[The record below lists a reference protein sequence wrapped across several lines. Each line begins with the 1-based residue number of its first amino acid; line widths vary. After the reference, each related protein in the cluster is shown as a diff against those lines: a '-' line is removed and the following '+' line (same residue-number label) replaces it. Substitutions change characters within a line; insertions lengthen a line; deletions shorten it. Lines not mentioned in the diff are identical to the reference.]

1 MKKQPAKISS
11 TQWFIILW
19 LGGFLTLFLI
29 AGLFKV
35 LLFFI

>member
-1 MKKQPAKISS
+1 MKKQPVKISS

-19 LGGFLTLFLI
+19 LGGFLTLLLI